1 VSCRHLAD
9 KLHAVGCAEPARG
22 FHFGSEIV
30 DQFIQQAAK
39 VLLRFRGKSQPRQS
53 LRDSKAVTTKLR
65 TLRLETG
72 SGRRES
78 VNGQAFNQ
86 LQKTIEG
93 FATRYKTLI
102 QKIPVETLRT
112 KLKFWF
118 VMNRP
123 ALRFRCEPAACIR
136 SASRV

>member
-1 VSCRHLAD
+1 
-9 KLHAVGCAEPARG
+9 
-22 FHFGSEIV
+22 
-30 DQFIQQAAK
+30 

-65 TLRLETG
+65 TFRLETG

-78 VNGQAFNQ
+78 VNGKAFNQ

-118 VMNRP
+118 VTNRP
-123 ALRFRCEPAACIR
+123 ALHFRRESADCILL
-136 SASRV
+136 ALRV

>member
-1 VSCRHLAD
+1 
-9 KLHAVGCAEPARG
+9 
-22 FHFGSEIV
+22 
-30 DQFIQQAAK
+30 
-39 VLLRFRGKSQPRQS
+39 

-65 TLRLETG
+65 TFRLETG
-72 SGRRES
+72 NGRRES

-93 FATRYKTLI
+93 FATRYKTPI

-118 VMNRP
+118 VTNRP
-123 ALRFRCEPAACIR
+123 ALRFRYEPAACIR
-136 SASRV
+136 SAWRV